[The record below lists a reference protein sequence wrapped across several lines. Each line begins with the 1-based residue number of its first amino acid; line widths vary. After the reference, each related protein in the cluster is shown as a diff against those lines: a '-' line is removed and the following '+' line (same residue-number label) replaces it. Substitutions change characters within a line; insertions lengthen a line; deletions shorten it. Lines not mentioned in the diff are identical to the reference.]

1 MWRQINDINL
11 LHSPFSLSL
20 AYMFTL
26 MAQVLVYY
34 IFLDH
39 NVRKFK
45 VEVLIF
51 LPQYLS
57 VYARKGGGGG
67 LAPPKPLLTSF
78 VNSIK
83 LLYAACTC
91 EYGIMH

>member
-11 LHSPFSLSL
+11 LHSPFPLSL

-34 IFLDH
+34 IILDH

-45 VEVLIF
+45 GG
-51 LPQYLS
+51 YLS
-57 VYARKGGGGG
+57 VYAKKGEGG
-67 LAPPKPLLTSF
+67 
-78 VNSIK
+78 
-83 LLYAACTC
+83 
-91 EYGIMH
+91 